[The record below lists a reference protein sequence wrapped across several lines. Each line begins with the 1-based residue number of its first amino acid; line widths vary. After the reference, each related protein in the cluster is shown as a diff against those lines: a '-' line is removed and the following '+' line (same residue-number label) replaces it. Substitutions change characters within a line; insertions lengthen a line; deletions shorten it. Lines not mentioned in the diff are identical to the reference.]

1 MAHTLTVNNKRLH
14 EYYTKNSS
22 INFETMNLI
31 LLDFLENLTVDMTQ
45 LLQSSFNGQLL
56 TELKELKQQIG
67 TLQESFTVKMSD
79 NNKAFI
85 ETLKDKLS
93 VSGTESQERISQLLN
108 RNTET
113 FIDKI
118 NSILPKTQDETSR
131 KVQEHLSLVQRNIQ
145 ADIQQ
150 YLSNKSDTS
159 LQDFISSFE
168 TKIVNLQSPILSLIH
183 ANQENLSTK
192 IGTVKDDLLFTRNS
206 TEKVYTELNQHLTK
220 YSVSSQFKGM
230 CAEIDLGKILSD
242 TFTTYGVINTTGK
255 QGQGDFMIQKDEED
269 YIMVELKNYTTN
281 VDREE
286 VKKFLNDV
294 ANVKTH
300 AIMISNQTG
309 IVGKPDFHIEIDDSH
324 ILVYLHNLQFNPEKI
339 KMAVNVIENL
349 SSKLKVIERQENEE
363 GISIKKEVLDNIN
376 KELTLF
382 IDNKSKLSALLKE
395 QHKQAISQVEL
406 MNFPDLSLFLED
418 KYVLKPKK
426 FSCDCCSYTS
436 ETKAQMSAHKKKHKS
451 DKSEHKSMKHDVD
464 EGQEL
469 SNMNLSQLKD
479 EGKKRKINTS
489 GKKKDD
495 LIELIHQSSNA
506 S

>member
-1 MAHTLTVNNKRLH
+1 MEHTLSVNNKRLH

-22 INFETMNLI
+22 VNFETMNLI

-56 TELKELKQQIG
+56 TEVKELKQQIN
-67 TLQESFTVKMSD
+67 TLQDSFIVKMSD
-79 NNKAFI
+79 NNKLFI

-93 VSGTESQERISQLLN
+93 VSGTESHERLNQLLN
-108 RNTET
+108 RNTEN

-131 KVQEHLSLVQRNIQ
+131 KVQEHLSQVQKNIQ
-145 ADIQQ
+145 LDIQQ

-159 LQDFISSFE
+159 LHDFISSFE
-168 TKIVNLQSPILSLIH
+168 TKIVNLQTPIFSLIH

-192 IGTVKDDLLFTRNS
+192 IGSVKDDLLFTRNS
-206 TEKVYTELNQHLTK
+206 TEKVYSELNQHLTK

-230 CAEIDLGKILSD
+230 CAEIDLGKILSL
-242 TFTTYGVINTTGK
+242 TFTEYGIKNTTGREK
-255 QGQGDFMIQKDEED
+255 EGDFMIQKDDED
-269 YIMVELKNYTTN
+269 FIMVELKNYTTN

-286 VKKFLNDV
+286 VKKFLGDV
-294 ANVKTH
+294 ANVRTH

-349 SSKLKVIERQENEE
+349 SSKIKVIEKQENEE

-376 KELTLF
+376 KELALF
-382 IDNKSKLSALLKE
+382 IENKTKLSQLLKE
-395 QHKQAISQVEL
+395 QHKQAISQVESL
-406 MNFPDLSLFLED
+406 AFPDLSLFLQD

-426 FSCDCCSYTS
+426 FSCDCCSYTCDA
-436 ETKAQMSAHKKKHKS
+436 KAQMSAHKKKHKT
-451 DKSEHKSMKHDVD
+451 DKSEVKSMKEYVD
-464 EGQEL
+464 EVLPQ
-469 SNMNLSQLKD
+469 SQDFVNMNLSQLK
-479 EGKKRKINTS
+479 EECKKRKINTS
-489 GKKKDD
+489 GKKKE
-495 LIELIHQSSNA
+495 ELVGLLV
-506 S
+506 

>member
-22 INFETMNLI
+22 VNFETMNLI

-56 TELKELKQQIG
+56 TEVKELKQQIN
-67 TLQESFTVKMSD
+67 TLQDSFIVKMSD
-79 NNKAFI
+79 NNKLFI
-85 ETLKDKLS
+85 ETLKDKLL
-93 VSGTESQERISQLLN
+93 VSGTESQERLTQLLN
-108 RNTET
+108 RNTEN

-131 KVQEHLSLVQRNIQ
+131 KVQEQLSQVQKNIQ
-145 ADIQQ
+145 SDIQQ
-150 YLSNKSDTS
+150 YLSNKSETN

-168 TKIVNLQSPILSLIH
+168 TKIVNLQTPILSLIH

-192 IGTVKDDLLFTRNS
+192 IGSVKDDLLFTRNS
-206 TEKVYTELNQHLTK
+206 TEKVYSELNQHLTK

-230 CAEIDLGKILSD
+230 CAEIDLGKILSL
-242 TFTTYGVINTTGK
+242 TFTEYGIKNTTGK
-255 QGQGDFMIQKDEED
+255 ERQGDFMIQKDGED
-269 YIMVELKNYTTN
+269 FIMVELKNYTTN

-286 VKKFLNDV
+286 VKKFLGDV

-324 ILVYLHNLQFNPEKI
+324 ILVYLHNLQFNQEKI

-349 SSKLKVIERQENEE
+349 SSKIKVIEKQENEE
-363 GISIKKEVLDNIN
+363 GISIKKEVLDKIN
-376 KELTLF
+376 KELALF
-382 IDNKSKLSALLKE
+382 IDNKSKLSTMLKE
-395 QHKQAISQVEL
+395 QHKQAILQVEAL
-406 MNFPDLSLFLED
+406 NFPDLSLFLQD

-426 FSCDCCSYTS
+426 FSCDCCSYTCD
-436 ETKAQMSAHKKKHKS
+436 TKAQMSAHKKKHKT
-451 DKSEHKSMKHDVD
+451 DKNEDMKHDVD
-464 EGQEL
+464 EVLPQTHEFG
-469 SNMNLSQLKD
+469 NMNLSQLK
-479 EGKKRKINTS
+479 EECKKRKINTS
-489 GKKKDD
+489 GKKKED
-495 LIELIHQSSNA
+495 LIGLLI
-506 S
+506 